1 MPVELYAFDVHNLT
15 QMFLL
20 FFKLLDS
27 ILRFPLKW
35 RERLRYKAAGR
46 AIHPQAARPDI
57 FRRFKILANY
67 LGGQISNAIQVLRGL
82 RRQAEHEIQL
92 HAAPSACKRI
102 AYGAHQIF
110 FGNAL
115 VNHVAE
121 SLRTCLHRIGQAGFA
136 HLLRLLQRL
145 FQFTVQTQARQRQR
159 NTLLL
164 KFIHQ
169 LVRQFGQTAV
179 IARGQ

>member
-1 MPVELYAFDVHNLT
+1 MKRELIVDCKSGGTRAAVLEDGELVELHLESGAPDGQTETLYYGRVQAVRPSVHAAFVEIGQELNAFDVHNLT

-82 RRQAEHEIQL
+82 RRQADG
-92 HAAPSACKRI
+92 AA
-102 AYGAHQIF
+102 
-110 FGNAL
+110 
-115 VNHVAE
+115 
-121 SLRTCLHRIGQAGFA
+121 
-136 HLLRLLQRL
+136 
-145 FQFTVQTQARQRQR
+145 
-159 NTLLL
+159 
-164 KFIHQ
+164 
-169 LVRQFGQTAV
+169 
-179 IARGQ
+179 